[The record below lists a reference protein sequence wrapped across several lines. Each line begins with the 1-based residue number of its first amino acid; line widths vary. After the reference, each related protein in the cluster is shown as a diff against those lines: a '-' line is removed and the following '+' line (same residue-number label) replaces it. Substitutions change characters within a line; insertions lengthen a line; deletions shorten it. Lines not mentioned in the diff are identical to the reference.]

1 MILRTEQDNLL
12 DQTLTPSSDP
22 GEVAPKPGAL
32 DEEAVESLPD
42 GRSRFFREETDHR
55 GSLGVKAGEDE
66 PVISETGEETGIKDR
81 DDPAQL
87 DLTPGALDRA
97 GETDPVNLY
106 YQEMRSVPLLTRQ
119 GEVSLAKRIER
130 GNLRISKA
138 LSRSPFVVREIL
150 RLGVQLERGERSV
163 NRVVVSSGDLIAVRL
178 RNALDRIQEIGALA
192 EGWERLERQRAS
204 ADPGKPG
211 ERLRLGYRL
220 ARQTIRVSRAI
231 RRLHLTDS
239 EQARLAGLLR
249 KHYEELS
256 TKRPGP
262 RALDGSPTRA
272 NRKRHADPGR
282 EGLRRTL
289 GVLTRNSKDVALAK
303 RDLAQANLRLV
314 ASIARKYSGRGLPM
328 LDLVQEGNIGL
339 MRAVDKFE
347 YQRGYKFSTYAT
359 WWIRQAVTRAL
370 ADQSR
375 TIRIPVHMVETIN
388 KLIRAS
394 RSLVQEYGR
403 EPSFE
408 EIAGHLNIPV
418 GKVRQAFKIARQPIS
433 LDTPVGQNEESV
445 LGNLI
450 KDDKA
455 ASPDDLLKNRDL
467 REAAE
472 SALKTLNPKEEK
484 VIRLRFGLEN
494 GTTHTL
500 EQIGRILSLTR
511 ERIRQIEAKALIKL
525 RCSPCNR
532 KLLQFLDPTD
542 EEK

>member
-42 GRSRFFREETDHR
+42 GRSRFFREETDHQ
-55 GSLGVKAGEDE
+55 GSPRVQAGEDE
-66 PVISETGEETGIKDR
+66 SVNTETGEETSIKDR

-87 DLTPGALDRA
+87 DLTPGVLDRA

-119 GEVSLAKRIER
+119 GEVALAKRIEG

-138 LSRSPFVVREIL
+138 LSRSPFIVREIL

-178 RNALDRIQEIGALA
+178 RDALDRIQEIGALA
-192 EGWERLERQRAS
+192 ERWERLERQLAS

-231 RRLHLTDS
+231 RRLQLTDS
-239 EQARLAGLLR
+239 EQARLMGLLR

-256 TKRPGP
+256 TKRPGA

-272 NRKRHADPGR
+272 NRKRHADAGR

-408 EIAGHLNIPV
+408 EIADHLNIPV

-532 KLLQFLDPTD
+532 KLLQFLAPANED
-542 EEK
+542 